1 MYLRMT
7 EGPIISAEVILKSA
21 SGRSLTERGA
31 AITSEN
37 VEEFRPNQETV
48 KEAIYQLEKLGF
60 EVTQKGIT
68 LTIVGEPI
76 QFEKAFKIN
85 LTTKKVSAGV
95 EVRTNK
101 EASIPSTLSNTVE
114 KVVFIPPPEFF
125 SNY

>member
-1 MYLRMT
+1 MT

-101 EASIPSTLSNTVE
+101 EASIPSTLKNSVE

>member
-48 KEAIYQLEKLGF
+48 KGAIYQLEKLGF

-101 EASIPSTLSNTVE
+101 EASIPSTLSNSVE

>member
-7 EGPIISAEVILKSA
+7 IGPIISAEVILKSA

-101 EASIPSTLSNTVE
+101 KASIPSTLSNSVE

>member
-101 EASIPSTLSNTVE
+101 EASIPSTLSNSVE